1 MPKRLLRCQS
11 AAVRY
16 LDFEQISLIHSPF
29 RRAFT
34 IISMNFILAF
44 NTEAK
49 LKTRQLP
56 SKVVHRTRTFPK
68 RKNAVE
74 RTDERAAIFVLNA
87 RFRLFIHQPYACA
100 VVIQLCP
107 RAQPRAH
114 MFSLRVDRSGLE
126 TIVTFAFKMA
136 ASMNSE
142 FWRRINELK
151 IQLQSLNRI
160 EGFQVNDEESQA
172 KNIVKPKILSR

>member
-87 RFRLFIHQPYACA
+87 PFRLFIHQPYACA

-107 RAQPRAH
+107 I
-114 MFSLRVDRSGLE
+114 RSISFPEPTCLLVSTKTRSSG
-126 TIVTFAFKMA
+126 I
-136 ASMNSE
+136 
-142 FWRRINELK
+142 IN
-151 IQLQSLNRI
+151 
-160 EGFQVNDEESQA
+160 
-172 KNIVKPKILSR
+172 

>member
-87 RFRLFIHQPYACA
+87 PFRLQSRS
-100 VVIQLCP
+100 QSP
-107 RAQPRAH
+107 RAFWSAPRHGVLVLTKRHVGSGNEIVPNCSDCSFTNRTHAQLL
-114 MFSLRVDRSGLE
+114 FSSVTWGLFLE
-126 TIVTFAFKMA
+126 RPGNYRA
-136 ASMNSE
+136 
-142 FWRRINELK
+142 R
-151 IQLQSLNRI
+151 
-160 EGFQVNDEESQA
+160 
-172 KNIVKPKILSR
+172 

>member
-107 RAQPRAH
+107 SVRGATPGAGVH
-114 MFSLRVDRSGLE
+114 EYISC
-126 TIVTFAFKMA
+126 AFVQWPA
-136 ASMNSE
+136 AVP
-142 FWRRINELK
+142 
-151 IQLQSLNRI
+151 QLV
-160 EGFQVNDEESQA
+160 FC
-172 KNIVKPKILSR
+172 